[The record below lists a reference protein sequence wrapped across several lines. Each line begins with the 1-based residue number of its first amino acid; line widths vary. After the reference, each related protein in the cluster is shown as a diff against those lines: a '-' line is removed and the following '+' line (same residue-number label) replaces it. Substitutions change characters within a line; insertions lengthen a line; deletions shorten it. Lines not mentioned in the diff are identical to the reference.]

1 MTRKQV
7 LPYVDK
13 KGSKKSQIRE
23 MFDSISSRYDILNRV
38 ISGGLDIKWRKNIVR
53 LIEPKKPKK
62 ILDLATG
69 TGDLAIALGETQ
81 ATEIIGIDISDR
93 MLEIGK
99 RKVKKSKWHKKI
111 KMEIGDGEK
120 INYPTNYFDAVTVS
134 FGVRNFENLD
144 KSLLEIFRILR
155 PKGELVI
162 LETAIPQGFPIN
174 YLYKLYAR
182 NIMPVIGSF
191 ISKDKSA
198 YKYLYLSAKAF
209 PFGKAFNKILE
220 KNGFLVIKN
229 IPQGF
234 GVAFIYHAYKPLLN
248 V

>member
-1 MTRKQV
+1 
-7 LPYVDK
+7 
-13 KGSKKSQIRE
+13 
-23 MFDSISSRYDILNRV
+23 
-38 ISGGLDIKWRKNIVR
+38 
-53 LIEPKKPKK
+53 
-62 ILDLATG
+62 
-69 TGDLAIALGETQ
+69 
-81 ATEIIGIDISDR
+81 
-93 MLEIGK
+93 
-99 RKVKKSKWHKKI
+99 
-111 KMEIGDGEK
+111 MEIGDGEK

-144 KSLLEIFRILR
+144 KALLEIFRILQ

-162 LETAIPQGFPIN
+162 LETAIPQGFPNN
-174 YLYKLYAR
+174 YLYKIYTR
-182 NIMPVIGSF
+182 NIMPIIGAF

-220 KNGFLVIKN
+220 KNGFIVIKN

-234 GVAFIYHAYKPLLN
+234 GVALIYHAYKPVLN